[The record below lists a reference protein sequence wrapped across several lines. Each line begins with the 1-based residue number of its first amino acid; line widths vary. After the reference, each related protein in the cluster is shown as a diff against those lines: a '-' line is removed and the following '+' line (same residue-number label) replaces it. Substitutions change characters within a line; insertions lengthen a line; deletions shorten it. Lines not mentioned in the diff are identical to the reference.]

1 MKIFMKRAKLTVL
14 LLLAILTAVGGLS
27 ALLPQHAA
35 AAPFSGSIGAFDN
48 ANISVTDQAAIWSE
62 FWAAYSPGNNRCFWV
77 SGASA
82 SDITSGK
89 WLDNQI
95 RNNGTYVGHHVDPTD
110 GKLDC
115 SNESGWF
122 SNLLTAAGIVT
133 DEQKLAVASQM
144 FKINNGK
151 YSSDGS
157 TNDTFKNIMA
167 KDLFGGKIPNE
178 APDYITYQILY
189 LNFTAQSACN
199 AIENPTSG
207 NVDSAY
213 HKPPVD
219 IYVYDP
225 SAPDPVKKSFIY
237 KDNVQLNIHRAMDVG
252 VGFGLPIGGAGDGVL
267 QCSGIAAAL
276 ADSKYAKDM
285 LSYSALAKPPDSTDP
300 NAPDPTLECAPVNA
314 LNWIMCPIIVS
325 VNKVVAGLD
334 AAITSLLTIN
344 QKAIFDT
351 GTKTGA
357 GYYAAWQTFRYF
369 ALAIL
374 IIGALI
380 MIIAQSLGF
389 QILDAYTIKKILPRL
404 IVAIIGIALSWE
416 LMKFFVIFTNDLG
429 NGVRHIIYYPFR
441 DMDAKL
447 QLGNTASIAVYLIT
461 GAAVL
466 ALSVIGL
473 VSFALTGLLAV
484 LVAFLVLIIRQL
496 VVVVLILFA
505 PIAIACSIL
514 PNTQSVYK
522 LWHESFTKAMLM
534 FPIIV
539 AFLAIGRVF
548 AITSISGNVGSVPAL
563 SQLIGFAAYFMPY
576 FLIPM
581 TFRFAG
587 GAMRMIGGS
596 INDKNRGAFDR
607 LKKYRGNK
615 LATNM
620 HAMKEGKR
628 YRNNNP
634 LARGFN
640 SLTHSAAMAPSAG
653 LNPWQM
659 KSRYTAAMGNHTYD
673 AAEEIRTKNSDFLA
687 GAQDDKLLYA
697 ARDGRGRAGI
707 RQELIKH
714 GMQADSADLDTAVG
728 VVERMQASGDE
739 HSVRVAAATQLAAT
753 GTGYKDSGVMLE
765 SIAGAAH
772 GDRALAGRMLGTMRS
787 IATQSGRGDLGAAG
801 YGVMAGQLDNAIAGG
816 NVDVDA
822 LNLDALRGNDA
833 VTVGRWRNEAVSNI
847 GATAAARINTLEAA
861 RREGKGT
868 PEEMAANDMELGRLT
883 GILNNLHTTSGMY
896 AAPQRVESIFS
907 AVQNS
912 MVGSDPV
919 RKADSVTPVQTVDTE
934 TRLPTPLP
942 PVVYGY
948 REQGGGR
955 GRGSGPEPR
964 VVEDLDD
971 RERR

>member
-1 MKIFMKRAKLTVL
+1 MKRAKLTVL
-14 LLLAILTAVGGLS
+14 LLLAILTAVGGLF
-27 ALLPQHAA
+27 ALVPQHVA
-35 AAPFSGSIGAFDN
+35 AAPYQTSDSGTFYN

-62 FWAAYSPGNNRCFWV
+62 FMTAIASGNKYCKWA

-82 SDITSGK
+82 SDITGGK
-89 WLDNQI
+89 WLSNVGRI
-95 RNNGTYVGHHVDPTD
+95 VGTPIGHHVDPGD

-115 SNESGWF
+115 NNENGWF
-122 SNLLTAAGIVT
+122 SNLLAAAGISS
-133 DEQKLAVASQM
+133 DDQKLAAASQI

-151 YSSDGS
+151 YDSDNS
-157 TNDTFKNIMA
+157 TNDNFKNLIA
-167 KDLFGGKIPNE
+167 KSLFGGNIPSE
-178 APDYITYQILY
+178 APDYIAYQILY

-225 SAPDPVKKSFIY
+225 SAPAPVKKSYIY
-237 KDNVQLNIHRAMDVG
+237 KDTTSGLLHIHHAMDVD
-252 VGFGLPIGGAGDGVL
+252 VGFGLPIGGADDGVL

-276 ADSKYAKDM
+276 ANPKFATDM
-285 LSYSALAKPPDSTDP
+285 ASYSALIQPPDSTDP
-300 NAPDPTLECAPVNA
+300 NAPDPTLECAPINA

-325 VNKVVAGLD
+325 VNKVVSGLD

-351 GTKTGA
+351 STKTGA

-429 NGVRHIIYYPFR
+429 NGVRHIIYYPFK

-447 QLGNTASIAVYLIT
+447 QLGNTASIAVYLIS

-466 ALSVIGL
+466 ALSVVGL
-473 VSFALTGLLAV
+473 ASFALTGLLAV

-522 LWHESFTKAMLM
+522 LWHESFTKAMMM

-615 LATNM
+615 VATNM

-628 YRNNNP
+628 FRPNNA

-640 SLTHSAAMAPSAG
+640 SATHGVAMAPSAG

-659 KSRYTAAMGNHTYD
+659 RSRYTAAAGNHTYD
-673 AAEEIRTKNSDFLA
+673 AAEELRTKNSDFLA
-687 GAQDDKLLYA
+687 GAQDDRLLRA

-707 RQELIKH
+707 RQTLMNQEN
-714 GMQADSADLDTAVG
+714 GMVKGHDLDTAVG
-728 VVERMQASGDE
+728 IVERMQNSGSE
-739 HSVRVAAATQLAAT
+739 HAVRVAAATQLAAT
-753 GTGYKDSGVMLE
+753 GTGYADSGVMLE

-787 IATQSGRGDLGAAG
+787 VATQSGRGDLGAAG
-801 YGVMAGQLDNAIAGG
+801 YGVMAGQLDNAIAHRD
-816 NVDVDA
+816 VDVDA

-847 GATAAARINTLEAA
+847 GATTAARINTLEAA
-861 RREGKGT
+861 RRSGKGT
-868 PEEMAANDMELGRLT
+868 SEEKAANEMELGRLT
-883 GILNNLHTTSGMY
+883 GILTNLHTTSGMY
-896 AAPQRVESIFS
+896 AAPQRVESIYA

-912 MVGSDPV
+912 MAGTDPV
-919 RKADSVTPVQTVDTE
+919 RNADSVTPAQKVDPD
-934 TRLPTPLP
+934 TRLPNPVP
-942 PVVYGY
+942 PVVHGY
-948 REQGGGR
+948 REQGGGN
-955 GRGSGPEPR
+955 
-964 VVEDLDD
+964 
-971 RERR
+971 RRPPSPDSPDSPLARRDE